1 MNGRTLRLISA
12 AALCVALIAAATAQ
26 TGGAAPG
33 HEAASAAKKKC
44 KKNRSAVA
52 SRKKCKKSVP
62 PPAPT
67 PTPTPT
73 PAPNSPPPPT
83 PASLSISPT
92 SFNYGTVLGDSGDQT
107 FTVTNSGQSPSG
119 TLATS
124 IGGTDPTHF
133 VINSDTCNGAALG
146 GGSSCTVLVHCSN
159 PDANGVPRSATLTV
173 AGSPGGSP
181 VATLSCVEIT

>member
-12 AALCVALIAAATAQ
+12 AVLCVALIAAATAQ
-26 TGGAAPG
+26 TGAAAPG
-33 HEAASAAKKKC
+33 HEVASAAKKKC

-52 SRKKCKKSVP
+52 SKKKCKKSVP
-62 PPAPT
+62 APAPTPAPT
-67 PTPTPT
+67 PTPTPYT
-73 PAPNSPPPPT
+73 PPPT

-92 SFNYGTVLGDSGDQT
+92 SHDYGTVLGDSGDQT

-124 IGGTDPTHF
+124 IGGTDPSHF
-133 VINSDTCNGAALG
+133 IPSSDACNGTALG
-146 GGSSCTVLVHCSN
+146 GGASCAVLVHCSN

-181 VATLSCVEIT
+181 VATLSCVETT